1 MEKVTQ
7 RVAEFV
13 VNTRYD
19 QIPGEVLEVVKLHIL
34 DTIGCMFAGSR
45 EESVDIIA
53 RHITSLSHDGSST
66 ILPLGLKTSPTYA
79 ALANG
84 LIGHALDYD
93 DYEVPSMAHPSVTV
107 LPAVL
112 AVGEKMK
119 ANGADCMAAYLAGME
134 VISKTGNGINPNH
147 YDRGWHSTGTIGAL
161 GAAAASSK
169 LLKLDVE
176 KTRTALGIAASM
188 ASGMRGNFGTMT
200 KPFHAGHASRNGV
213 EAALL
218 ASIGFTADRAML
230 EHKLG
235 YCTLFTEQGRFDL
248 RKIVEG
254 LGSPFSLFSPGV
266 GKKPYPS
273 CGATHSYLDGIF
285 DMIKRYDIKADDVES
300 VHCGISYRHPT
311 MLIYPDPQTG
321 LQGKFSLEFCL
332 ALALTDRRVSLEKFT
347 DSKVREPR
355 IRNLM
360 KRISKEVTEEADSLG
375 TYYPKARTDVKMKDG
390 KEYSCTIEKRKGSPA
405 NPLTAQEVKEK
416 FLDCASLA
424 VSEKQAGII
433 AGAVME
439 MENKDD
445 IGSLISMM
453 VKK

>member
-7 RVAEFV
+7 KVAEFI

-19 QIPGEVLEVVKLHIL
+19 QIPRDVLEVVKLHIL
-34 DTIGCMFAGSR
+34 DTIGCVFAGSH
-45 EESVDIIA
+45 EQSVNLIT
-53 RHITSLSHDGSST
+53 RHITSLSNEGDST
-66 ILPLGLKTSPTYA
+66 ILPFGIKTSPTYA
-79 ALANG
+79 AFANG
-84 LIGHALDYD
+84 VIGHTLDYD

-107 LPAVL
+107 LPAVFAL
-112 AVGEKMK
+112 GEKIR

-147 YDRGWHSTGTIGAL
+147 YDKGWHSTGTLGPL
-161 GAAAASSK
+161 GAAAATSN

-176 KTRTALGIAASM
+176 KTRSALGIAASM

-218 ASIGFTADRAML
+218 ASIGFTANRNML
-230 EHKLG
+230 ENKLG
-235 YCTLFTEQGRFDL
+235 YCSLFTEQKRFDL
-248 RKIVEG
+248 RKIVTG

-273 CGATHSYLDGIF
+273 CGATHSYLDGIL
-285 DMIKRYDIKADDVES
+285 DMIRRYDINAEDIES

-311 MLIYPDPQTG
+311 MLIYSNPKTG
-321 LQGKFSLEFCL
+321 LEGKFSLEFCL
-332 ALALTDRRVSLEKFT
+332 ALALTDRSVRLEGFT

-355 IRNLM
+355 IQNLM
-360 KRISKEVTEEADSLG
+360 KRISKEVTKEADSLG
-375 TYYPKARTDVKMKDG
+375 TYYPKARTEVKMKDG
-390 KEYSCTIEKRKGSPA
+390 KMYSSTIEKRKGSPA

-416 FLDCASLA
+416 FQDCTSLA
-424 VSEKQAGII
+424 ISEEHAGCITD
-433 AGAVME
+433 AVME
-439 MENKDD
+439 LENIDD
-445 IGSLISMM
+445 IGRLIKMI